1 MGLALV
7 TGASGGIGRE
17 LAIEC
22 ARDKQDLVLVS
33 RKQADL
39 DRLAAELQSRHG
51 IWAEG
56 RAFDLGEAGA
66 AERLVEALD
75 ADGLQVDILINN
87 AGFGLFGPFLQGELE
102 GHLETMQVNIAA
114 LTDLTYRLTPGMIQ
128 RGSGHIL
135 NVASTAAFQPGPLM
149 AVYYAS
155 KAYVLHF
162 SEALATELNGT
173 GVSVTALC
181 PGPTRTGF
189 QERAGMTGI
198 KMLKGPVMDSS
209 QVAQAGYRGMRKG
222 KRIVIPGLANKLL
235 AQAYRISPRR
245 LTAAVVRWIQT
256 P

>member
-7 TGASGGIGRE
+7 TGASAGIGRE

-22 ARDKQDLVLVS
+22 ARDKQDVVLVA
-33 RKQADL
+33 RRQADL
-39 DRLAAELQSRHG
+39 DRLAGELQSNHG

-56 RAFDLGEAGA
+56 RAFDLAAPGA
-66 AERLVEALD
+66 AERLVERLD
-75 ADGLQVDILINN
+75 AEGLQVDVLINN
-87 AGFGLFGPFLQGELE
+87 AGFGLFGPFLEGELR
-102 GHLETMQVNIAA
+102 GHLETIQVNIAA

-128 RGSGHIL
+128 RGTGRIL

-162 SEALATELNGT
+162 SEALANELSGT

-189 QERAGMTGI
+189 QARAGMTGI

-209 QVAQAGYRGMRKG
+209 RVARAGYRGMQKG
-222 KRIVIPGLANKLL
+222 KRIVIPGLVNKIV
-235 AQAYRISPRR
+235 AQSYRISPRR